1 MDILQDDKADL
12 SEYDVV
18 IIDELDKDTFNDAIA
33 FIKRITGGEEEGT
46 VKRRH
51 YSHEVFRPKNPSA
64 FFLFT
69 NDIPKVPLN
78 DTAFYRREDALELKN
93 RSIEKPNPKKNNEF
107 QADSS
112 LKDKIKNAKEDS
124 LKWLINARLKAYYDC
139 FDDKSYFKGFKM
151 AQTAEE
157 TKMIV
162 SNTDP
167 LTKFLNESYTVDL
180 DTKEGITNS
189 ELCENYENYCIR
201 NDLSCDTT
209 SLSINMGNA
218 VKKVFGKVKKKA
230 SNATIYQLVPKTDD
244 DLKRKIYI
252 DSGKYWW
259 HVKEKIPEETYDNHE
274 KVYNRIVEL
283 KESSVNP
290 TIEQLVNEFLAF
302 DVNGIIENLIKAD
315 LIFKG
320 GKVE

>member
-1 MDILQDDKADL
+1 MDFLQRVGAAFNTRIKEKKFPCYYGKGDNGKDIVIEILKMAFGDRCLLVTMDILQDDKADL

-93 RSIEKPNPKKNNEF
+93 RFIEKPNPKKNNEF

-124 LKWLINARLKAYYDC
+124 LKWLINAGLKAYYDC
-139 FDDKSYFKGFKM
+139 FDDKGYFKGFKM

-162 SNTDP
+162 NNTDP

-180 DTKEGITNS
+180 DTK
-189 ELCENYENYCIR
+189 
-201 NDLSCDTT
+201 
-209 SLSINMGNA
+209 
-218 VKKVFGKVKKKA
+218 
-230 SNATIYQLVPKTDD
+230 
-244 DLKRKIYI
+244 
-252 DSGKYWW
+252 
-259 HVKEKIPEETYDNHE
+259 
-274 KVYNRIVEL
+274 
-283 KESSVNP
+283 
-290 TIEQLVNEFLAF
+290 
-302 DVNGIIENLIKAD
+302 
-315 LIFKG
+315 
-320 GKVE
+320 